1 MRVTLAYITVILLW
15 ATTPLAIKWSGE
27 QAGFLFGVTA
37 RMSIGMICIIPLLL
51 FARQRLPQHKKALL
65 TYMAVALQIYGAMLV
80 VYWGAQF
87 IASGWISVV
96 FGLSP
101 FITAL
106 LAAIFLKERSLSFL
120 KLVSYLLGIGGLAI
134 IFHSALHL
142 GNNSELGIMA
152 VLVSA
157 IFQSSSAILVK
168 KIDAKLPALTQVTGG
183 LALAVPLYLITWL
196 IIDKGELPL
205 ELSVISLG
213 SILYLGMIA
222 TTLGFALYYYILTH
236 LSATRV
242 ALIPLITPVMAL
254 FIGNTFNQEP
264 LTPDVINGT
273 ALILSALL
281 LHEFSHWLGLK
292 KNRI

>member
-15 ATTPLAIKWSGE
+15 ATTPLAIKWSSE

-37 RMSIGMICIIPLLL
+37 RMSIGIICILPLLL
-51 FARQRLPQHKKALL
+51 LARQRLPQHKKALL

-87 IASGWISVV
+87 IASGWISVI

-106 LAAIFLKERSLSFL
+106 LAAIFLKERSLSLL
-120 KLVSYLLGIGGLAI
+120 KLVSYLLGIGGLVI

-142 GNNSELGIMA
+142 GNNSELGIVA
-152 VLVSA
+152 VLIST
-157 IFQSSSAILVK
+157 IIQSTSAILVK
-168 KIDAKLPALTQVTGG
+168 KINAKLPALTQVAGG
-183 LALAVPLYLITWL
+183 LAIAVPLYLITWF
-196 IIDKGELPL
+196 IIDNGELPL
-205 ELSVISLG
+205 ELSVISFG

-222 TTLGFALYYYILTH
+222 TTLGFAFYYYILTH

-264 LTPDVINGT
+264 LTTDVINGT

-292 KNRI
+292 KNSV